1 MFLWNILWLVH
12 IALAIIAISDIVSS
26 SRDLATKVVLIV
38 LVLAIPFIGPG
49 LYLFAL
55 KDKGYKI

>member
-1 MFLWNILWLVH
+1 MGTETPMPTA
-12 IALAIIAISDIVSS
+12 ALLPSTSDIVSS
-26 SRDLATKVVLIV
+26 SRDMATKVVLIV